1 MNTSDKDTEM
11 VKMVRI
17 EEDVHS
23 RLTQRGKYTQTMSDI
38 IRELL
43 DIVDKLEKGKK

>member
-1 MNTSDKDTEM
+1 MNTPDREVEM

-23 RLTQRGKYTQTMSDI
+23 RLVKRGRYEQTMSDI

-43 DIVDKLEKGKK
+43 DIADKLDKGRK